1 VFHEEE
7 HFDRAVRKL
16 QHTIDDLMSQINVKM
31 PQALPCADESFV
43 VL

>member
-7 HFDRAVRKL
+7 HFDRVVRKL
-16 QHTIDDLMSQINVKM
+16 QRTVDDLMSQIKVKT
-31 PQALPCADESFV
+31 PQALSCADESLV